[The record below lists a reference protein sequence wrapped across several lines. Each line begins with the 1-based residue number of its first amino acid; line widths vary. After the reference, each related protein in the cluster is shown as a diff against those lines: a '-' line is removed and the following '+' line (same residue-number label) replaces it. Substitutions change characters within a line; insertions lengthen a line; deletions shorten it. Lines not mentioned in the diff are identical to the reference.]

1 MIEVRVFATLRDGRD
16 KITMM
21 PPEGICCARDIMTRM
36 NIPDEEVSILL
47 INGFHQK
54 PESPVKDGDVVALF
68 PPVGGG

>member
-1 MIEVRVFATLRDGRD
+1 MIEVRIFATLRQNRD

-21 PPEGICCARDIMTRM
+21 PADQVHTITDILDKLA
-36 NIPDEEVSILL
+36 IPADEVSISL

-54 PESPVKDGDVVALF
+54 LQATVKDGDVVALF